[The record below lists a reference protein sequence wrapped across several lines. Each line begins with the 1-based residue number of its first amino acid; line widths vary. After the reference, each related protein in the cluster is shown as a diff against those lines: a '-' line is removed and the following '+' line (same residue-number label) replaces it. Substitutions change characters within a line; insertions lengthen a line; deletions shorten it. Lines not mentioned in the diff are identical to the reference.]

1 MLITM
6 ARAQKF
12 TKSTMT
18 EKFMLMKKIT
28 HTKVNTTMRK
38 FIPNNVPL

>member
-1 MLITM
+1 MTKKFMLT
-6 ARAQKF
+6 
-12 TKSTMT
+12 T
-18 EKFMLMKKIT
+18 KFMLMKKIT